1 MTLKRIS
8 EKWRGNRVTLD
19 VLTKDKIIVKDQVD
33 SWEEAIEFAAQP
45 LLTQKYI
52 ESSYIDSMIQSV
64 KTLGPYIVIAPHVAI
79 AHARPGNDVHQVGLS
94 LLKLD
99 EAINFS
105 TDSHYAELVFVLSA
119 TDSTSHL
126 TVLQNLAQLLGQQE
140 NIEALLE
147 ASNEEEIINIIKGVD

>member
-1 MTLKRIS
+1 M
-8 EKWRGNRVTLD
+8 TLD

-33 SWEEAIEFAAQP
+33 SWEEAIELAAQP

>member
-1 MTLKRIS
+1 M
-8 EKWRGNRVTLD
+8 TLD

-126 TVLQNLAQLLGQQE
+126 KVLQNLAQLLGQQE

>member
-33 SWEEAIEFAAQP
+33 SWEEAIESAAQP

>member
-1 MTLKRIS
+1 M
-8 EKWRGNRVTLD
+8 TLD

-45 LLTQKYI
+45 LLTQNYI

>member
-1 MTLKRIS
+1 M
-8 EKWRGNRVTLD
+8 TLD

-79 AHARPGNDVHQVGLS
+79 AHARPGNDVYQVGLS

>member
-1 MTLKRIS
+1 M
-8 EKWRGNRVTLD
+8 TLD

>member
-1 MTLKRIS
+1 M
-8 EKWRGNRVTLD
+8 TLD

-33 SWEEAIEFAAQP
+33 SWEEAIESAAQP

-105 TDSHYAELVFVLSA
+105 TDSHYVELVFVLSA

>member
-1 MTLKRIS
+1 M
-8 EKWRGNRVTLD
+8 TLD

-119 TDSTSHL
+119 TDSTSH
-126 TVLQNLAQLLGQQE
+126 
-140 NIEALLE
+140 
-147 ASNEEEIINIIKGVD
+147 

>member
-1 MTLKRIS
+1 M
-8 EKWRGNRVTLD
+8 TLD

-52 ESSYIDSMIQSV
+52 EFSYIDSMIQSV

>member
-1 MTLKRIS
+1 M
-8 EKWRGNRVTLD
+8 TLD

-126 TVLQNLAQLLGQQE
+126 TVLQNLAQLLGKQE

>member
-1 MTLKRIS
+1 M
-8 EKWRGNRVTLD
+8 TLD

-33 SWEEAIEFAAQP
+33 SWEEAIESAAQP

>member
-45 LLTQKYI
+45 LLIQKYI

>member
-1 MTLKRIS
+1 M
-8 EKWRGNRVTLD
+8 TLD

-33 SWEEAIEFAAQP
+33 SWEEAIESAAQP

-52 ESSYIDSMIQSV
+52 ESSYIVSMIQSV

>member
-1 MTLKRIS
+1 M
-8 EKWRGNRVTLD
+8 TLD
-19 VLTKDKIIVKDQVD
+19 VLTKDKIIVKDKVD

-45 LLTQKYI
+45 LLIQKYI

>member
-1 MTLKRIS
+1 M
-8 EKWRGNRVTLD
+8 TLD

-79 AHARPGNDVHQVGLS
+79 AHARPGNDVNQVGLS

>member
-1 MTLKRIS
+1 M
-8 EKWRGNRVTLD
+8 TLD

-33 SWEEAIEFAAQP
+33 SWEEAIESAAQP

-64 KTLGPYIVIAPHVAI
+64 KTLGTYIVIAPHVAI

>member
-1 MTLKRIS
+1 MTLDI
-8 EKWRGNRVTLD
+8 
-19 VLTKDKIIVKDQVD
+19 LTKDKIIVKDQVD

>member
-1 MTLKRIS
+1 M
-8 EKWRGNRVTLD
+8 TLD

-126 TVLQNLAQLLGQQE
+126 TVLQNLAQLLGQKE

>member
-1 MTLKRIS
+1 M
-8 EKWRGNRVTLD
+8 TLD

-64 KTLGPYIVIAPHVAI
+64 ETLGPYIVIAPHVAI

-99 EAINFS
+99 KAINFS